1 MAVKPWRLVRSH
13 GAETE
18 SPVSAIPLIFTSG
31 WASGINCYAVVLMLG
46 LLGRFEHMGA
56 VPPTLARTDVL
67 AVAAVLFA
75 CQFLVGKVPYLDAIW
90 DLLHTAVR
98 PVVGGAIGL
107 LMAHHAQG
115 SLTQAAVVMAIGG
128 GTSLISHLAK
138 AGVRLSLNTSPEPV
152 SNSVVSMLEDL
163 AVAGMV
169 VFALLYPI
177 PAAVLAAVLLL
188 LGIVIAVLLAW
199 RIGRAWRSL
208 RNRRQGWVGRWA
220 GIVTAKTGASKPGFA
235 DRSEA
240 TGGYPDSLY
249 GSSSRDDWW

>member
-1 MAVKPWRLVRSH
+1 L
-13 GAETE
+13 
-18 SPVSAIPLIFTSG
+18 SAIPLIFTSG

-46 LLGRFEHMGA
+46 MLGRFGHMSA
-56 VPPTLARTDVL
+56 VPPTLLRADVL
-67 AVAAVLFA
+67 AVAGVLFA

-107 LMAHHAQG
+107 LMVHHAQG
-115 SLTQAAVVMAIGG
+115 SLTKAAVVVVIGG
-128 GTSLISHLAK
+128 GTSLITHLVK
-138 AGVRLSLNTSPEPV
+138 TGVRLSLNTSPEPV
-152 SNSVVSMLEDL
+152 SNSVVSVLEDL

-188 LGIVIAVLLAW
+188 MGIVIVALLAGG
-199 RIGRAWRSL
+199 IGRAWRSL
-208 RNRRQGWVGRWA
+208 SNRRQGRLGRGK
-220 GIVTAKTGASKPGFA
+220 GIVTAKAGGPQVSLA

-240 TGGYPDSLY
+240 AGGYFHSPY
-249 GSSSRDDWW
+249 GYGRGSSDDWL